1 LHKSFPNAFPIRTPL
16 ILSYQG
22 GARVVRIAVHPTLQ
36 GMGYG
41 SRSVELLYRYYNGE
55 MVDLLHDN
63 ADFSENESGEE
74 TDNANESECENNTFE
89 GDGIRSEKLKPRKKL
104 PPLLLPL
111 TEVKAP
117 RLDWIGTS
125 FGLTNDLFR
134 FWKRAGMSLLYLRQT
149 KNELTAEHSS
159 IMIRSLPQ
167 RSGFDDAWLPA
178 FSADARRRIIS
189 LLSGPFRFLDVKV
202 ATAVLTDLTDTSFK
216 GTTGTCQ
223 QATAALRIRSGAS
236 SKLDATE
243 LNYWITPHDLKRLE
257 LYGRNLC
264 DHHLITD
271 LLPPLSRLFFTGR
284 FGEGFSL
291 SSLQTLLLCGIGLQN
306 KNVDEIVTEIRLP
319 ANQVLAM
326 FNKAIRKISIT
337 LRSVVEQDERSKLLS
352 DSALLEAE
360 RKMQELNQVTQQTL
374 EEDTRE
380 GTKEA
385 LSILQSQECN
395 LSREVPLDAE
405 LLQYAVKGTQAQW
418 QEALQTMSSLERDGE
433 GIVPP
438 SRVQIQTVHESNS
451 FLKRKL
457 DQKDIEQEAEANS
470 KPPQK
475 KISHAKPDRRRS
487 KGKKT

>member
-1 LHKSFPNAFPIRTPL
+1 
-16 ILSYQG
+16 
-22 GARVVRIAVHPTLQ
+22 
-36 GMGYG
+36 MGYG
-41 SRSVELLYRYYNGE
+41 SRVVELLYRYYNGE
-55 MVDLLHDN
+55 IVDLHQEQGVFSDN
-63 ADFSENESGEE
+63 DSGKE
-74 TDNANESECENNTFE
+74 TDESDQEENAFE
-89 GDGIRSEKLKPRKKL
+89 GNGIRIEKLKPRKKL

-125 FGLTNDLFR
+125 FGLTGDLFR

-189 LLSGPFRFLDVKV
+189 LLSGPFRALEVKV
-202 ATAVLTDLTDTSFK
+202 ATAVLTDLSNTTLKS
-216 GTTGTCQ
+216 TTGVRQGTSSTVQ
-223 QATAALRIRSGAS
+223 IRSGMS
-236 SKLDATE
+236 SALEAEE

-271 LLPPLSRLFFTGR
+271 LLPPLSRLFFTER
-284 FGEGFSL
+284 FGDSFSL
-291 SSLQTLLLCGIGLQN
+291 SSLQALLLCGMGLQN
-306 KNVDEIVTEIRLP
+306 KTVDEIVNEIRLP

-326 FNKAIRKISIT
+326 FNKAIRKISIN
-337 LRSVVEQDERSKLLS
+337 LRSVVEQDEKSKLLS
-352 DSALLEAE
+352 DSAVAKAE
-360 RKMQELNQVTQQTL
+360 RRIEGMKQVTQQTL

-380 GTKEA
+380 GSNEA
-385 LSILQSQECN
+385 LSTLHSQERN
-395 LSREVPLDAE
+395 ISGGILLDAE
-405 LLQYAVKGTQAQW
+405 LVKYAVKGTEAQW
-418 QEALQTMSSLERDGE
+418 EEALQNATASERSGMD
-433 GIVPP
+433 IATP
-438 SRVQIQTVHESNS
+438 SRVQIQTVHATSGV
-451 FLKRKL
+451 LKRKL

-470 KPPQK
+470 KPSK
-475 KISHAKPDRRRS
+475 KPSKLKSERHRS